1 MSRISRDLN
10 KVANLVEASLHGYL
24 DIRRTWVPERL
35 SSSMQYSAY
44 AGGKR
49 IRPFLTVAFCQL
61 FGGRDTDAIPFACAL
76 ECVHTY
82 SLIHDDLPCMDD
94 DDIRRGKPTNHK
106 IYGESTALLAGDAL
120 LTYAFQ
126 LMTEKS
132 AVPARETL
140 AAVQYLAYCAGMEG
154 MVGGQQ
160 LDLEGETVQH
170 DFETLE
176 RMHRQKTGALMQ
188 AAAYLGCCAAG
199 VSGDAEKCRAA
210 ITYAENIGLAFQV
223 VDDILDQTGDMTIL
237 GKPIGSDI
245 LHQKTTFLT
254 FMSPAEARAYA
265 EKCTQKACDAIAE
278 YEGSERL
285 TELANYLLNR
295 NK

>member
-10 KVANLVEASLHGYL
+10 KVAALVEASLHGYL
-24 DIRRTWVPERL
+24 DIRRMWAPKRL
-35 SSSMQYSAY
+35 TESMQYSAY

-49 IRPFLTVAFCQL
+49 IRPYLTVAFCQL
-61 FGGRDTDAIPFACAL
+61 FGGKETDAMPFACAV

-106 IYGESTALLAGDAL
+106 MYGESTALLAGDAL

-132 AVPARETL
+132 AVSPRETL

-160 LDLEGETVQH
+160 LDLEGEHTQH

-176 RMHRQKTGALMQ
+176 RMHRQKTGALIQ

-199 VSGDAEKCRAA
+199 VSSDTEKCRAA

-223 VDDILDQTGDMTIL
+223 VDDILDQTGDTTIL
-237 GKPIGSDI
+237 GKPVGSDI
-245 LHQKTTFLT
+245 LRQKTTFLT
-254 FMSPAEARAYA
+254 FMSPKEARAYA
-265 EKCTQKACDAIAE
+265 ESCTQKAIDAISG
-278 YEGSERL
+278 YPGSERL
-285 TELANYLLNR
+285 IELAEHLLNR

>member
-10 KVANLVEASLHGYL
+10 KIAALVEASLHGYL
-24 DIRRTWVPERL
+24 DIRRTWVPARL
-35 SSSMQYSAY
+35 SESMQYSAY
-44 AGGKR
+44 SGGKR
-49 IRPFLTVAFCQL
+49 IRPYLTFAFCQL
-61 FGGRDTDAIPFACAL
+61 FGGREVDAIPFACAL
-76 ECVHTY
+76 ECIHTY

-94 DDIRRGKPTNHK
+94 DDLRRGKPTNHK

-120 LTYAFQ
+120 LTFAFQ

-132 AVPARETL
+132 TVSPRQTL

-160 LDLEGETVQH
+160 LDLEGEHTRH

-176 RMHRQKTGALMQ
+176 RMHRQKTGALIK

-199 VSGDAEKCRAA
+199 VSDETDKCRAA

-223 VDDILDQTGDMTIL
+223 VDDILDRTGDTTIL
-237 GKPIGSDI
+237 GKPVGSDF
-245 LHQKTTFLT
+245 LNQKTTFLS
-254 FMSPAEARAYA
+254 FMSETEARAYA
-265 EKCTQKACDAIAE
+265 ERCTQAAIDAISPYA
-278 YEGSERL
+278 GSEKL
-285 TELANYLLNR
+285 IELANYLLTR